1 MFRYLYTKQFAIF
14 LVTGTI
20 AAAAN
25 FFSRI
30 AYSIFLPFYISV
42 ALSYV
47 TGMVVSFILM
57 RKIVFHGHTTPFLK
71 SLITFV
77 IINLFSFIQNWVIT
91 MTMEYA
97 ILPKI
102 GITAYSADI
111 ASLTGIAFPVITSFL
126 GYKKYSFST
135 R

>member
-1 MFRYLYTKQFAIF
+1 MFRHLYTKQFAIF

-30 AYSIFLPFYISV
+30 GYSIYLPFSISV
-42 ALSYV
+42 VLSYA

-57 RKIVFHGHTTPFLK
+57 RKVVFHDHATPFLK

-77 IINLFSFIQNWVIT
+77 IINLFSFVQNWVIS

-102 GITAYSADI
+102 GITAYSLDI
-111 ASLTGIAFPVITSFL
+111 ASLTGIAFPVITSFF